1 MERLLEHI
9 PKEFHNVFTAIV
21 KLTDDFCEKHLDE
34 YYEQLAN
41 DMAVKICQKGSPIN
55 IKQGSPKSWASG
67 IIHALG
73 WVNFLQD
80 PNTEPYMSSSE
91 LAKGFGVSQGTMTTK
106 SKIIRDVLNIVPM
119 DPNWCLP
126 DLLDDNPL
134 VWMVEVN
141 GFVMDIRTAPHE
153 VQEAAYAKGL
163 IPYIPDDKKESIP
176 ETGDDVKIIKF
187 PGTQNNKASKP
198 KSAKYH
204 DVNEP
209 TLF

>member
-9 PKEFHNVFTAIV
+9 PKEFHDVFTAIV
-21 KLTDDFCEKHLDE
+21 KLTDDFCEEHLDE
-34 YYEQLAN
+34 YYEQLGN
-41 DMAVKICQKGSPIN
+41 DMAVKICRKGSPIN
-55 IKQGSPKSWASG
+55 IKQGRPKSWASG

-80 PNTEPYMSSSE
+80 PSIEPYMSSAE

-119 DPNWCLP
+119 DPDWCLP
-126 DLLDDNPL
+126 DMLDKNPL

-141 GFVMDIRTAPHE
+141 GFVMDMRVAPRQ

-163 IPYIPDDKKESIP
+163 IPYIPDDEKGPIP
-176 ETGDDVKIIKF
+176 ENDGAVKILKF
-187 PGTQNNKASKP
+187 PGSQNNEASKP
-198 KSAKYH
+198 KSAKCR
-204 DVNEP
+204 DDNEP